1 MVFDSF
7 LRFRRPRTGQKRT
20 APEDEDIPLQQRP
33 ENSSPLRTISQLPH
47 WYEPSPFILTG
58 YRPASQ
64 SWYLSLSSWAYVH
77 NESGNIYSHLIPGVI
92 LLLLVGQ
99 GSLYESVQVRHAGL
113 LSGLDWMVVS
123 GQILSGACCLLVSAV
138 YHTGLNHS
146 EGVARCW
153 LGVDYGGILL
163 LLLGDFVSGLHFG
176 FYCAPS
182 LKALYCALV
191 CSPLSL
197 PRFPSMHVLALSK
210 GRAADSLDR
219 DTCLC
224 NRNAPAQSPVQRT
237 GMALVSSGLF
247 CRHWLD
253 CLRPHRSRLDPLGS
267 GVCLRDW
274 SAVLPTRGVF
284 LDHRVLLL
292 GGWFHSQYHRSIMAN
307 LNRGESRN
315 DYIQGCLISGAIRI
329 RYGIYS
335 LRCRLALIP
344 VAC

>member
-7 LRFRRPRTGQKRT
+7 LRFRRRNTVQKKTDPGTTGEDVQPR
-20 APEDEDIPLQQRP
+20 QRP
-33 ENSSPLRTISQLPH
+33 ENEPLWTISQLPP

-58 YRPASQ
+58 YRPASG
-64 SWYLSLSSWAYVH
+64 SWYISLSSWACVH

-99 GSLYESVQVRHAGL
+99 GSLYEYVQVRHAGL

-182 LKALYCALV
+182 LKMVYCALV
-191 CSPLSL
+191 CLS
-197 PRFPSMHVLALSK
+197 RTVLADM
-210 GRAADSLDR
+210 RV
-219 DTCLC
+219 
-224 NRNAPAQSPVQRT
+224 PAHVKT
-237 GMALVSSGLF
+237 G
-247 CRHWLD
+247 
-253 CLRPHRSRLDPLGS
+253 
-267 GVCLRDW
+267 
-274 SAVLPTRGVF
+274 
-284 LDHRVLLL
+284 LLT
-292 GGWFHSQYHRSIMAN
+292 
-307 LNRGESRN
+307 
-315 DYIQGCLISGAIRI
+315 
-329 RYGIYS
+329 
-335 LRCRLALIP
+335 
-344 VAC
+344 V